1 MNDDGTKLAAADD
14 DGRIRIVSVGKKDKS
29 GVKAFRAKH
38 ENIVTQVEW
47 VKDAIIGSVSADQ
60 TIKSWGLRNGFSFC
74 VGYRL
79 YTIGPMRIG

>member
-60 TIKSWGLRNGFSFC
+60 TIKSWGLRNGFC
-74 VGYRL
+74 VGDLVR
-79 YTIGPMRIG
+79 PMRM

>member
-1 MNDDGTKLAAADD
+1 MAAADD
-14 DGRIRIVSVGKKDKS
+14 DGRIRIVSVGKKDKT

-60 TIKSWGLRNGFSFC
+60 TIKSWGLRTGFSFC
-74 VGYRL
+74 IDSEL
-79 YTIGPMRIG
+79 TIQPIRIC